1 MKAWIFNQQ
10 AKTLQLQDI
19 EQPTPRPGAVLVRMD
34 AVPLL
39 SYTEA
44 YLEGELPYGYPQGD
58 FTPGT
63 NGVGHVL
70 AVGDGVYHLKPG
82 QRVAV
87 HPLWQAPD
95 AVAEPARILI
105 GLTAIDADSGPL
117 QQTFPHGTLR
127 EVAEMP
133 ASTVLPL
140 DGLGDMSAERL
151 AVLGKFLVPFG
162 GLRRGRLAAG
172 ETVAING
179 ASGYFG
185 SAAVLA
191 ALAMGAG
198 KVLAVGRRAEALRP
212 LVALGKGRVVAAV
225 LTGDVEHDAAMLREV
240 AGPAGVH
247 MALDMIGQAA
257 SADSTLAVLHSLA
270 RNGRLVLM
278 GSMNVPLAL
287 PYGALMLN
295 NWEIMGN
302 FMYQPED
309 AQALIALLRGKQL
322 DLSPVTVRS
331 FALAAL
337 PEAARAAS
345 DMQGLQATVVQLQN

>member
-1 MKAWIFNQQ
+1 
-10 AKTLQLQDI
+10 
-19 EQPTPRPGAVLVRMD
+19 
-34 AVPLL
+34 
-39 SYTEA
+39 
-44 YLEGELPYGYPQGD
+44 
-58 FTPGT
+58 
-63 NGVGHVL
+63 
-70 AVGDGVYHLKPG
+70 
-82 QRVAV
+82 
-87 HPLWQAPD
+87 
-95 AVAEPARILI
+95 
-105 GLTAIDADSGPL
+105 
-117 QQTFPHGTLR
+117 
-127 EVAEMP
+127 VAEMP